1 MKKLLFFIILI
12 GLTNCKLNEVNK
24 THGSLNLDKKHKK
37 LELSVSNKNDIVIL
51 LGPPSTVS
59 QFDNNTWYYIERKVT
74 NTSIFTLGR
83 EKVLKNNVLVLSEAF
98 VSGKTN
104 SLIKKPDSSPFMNPF
119 RTQKKYV
126 TEDTGTEKNDK
137 HGVLVFDKSDKP
149 NIEDMTKTFND
160 KKTLRI
166 LIKRLA
172 RFS

>member
-83 EKVLKNNVLVLSEAF
+83 EKVLKNNVLVLELDKNGILKNKEFLQFDDMKDIKFSKNTTDSNIVNKNF
-98 VSGKTN
+98 LYNFFN
-104 SLIKKPDSSPFMNPF
+104 SVRQKINEPIKKSV
-119 RTQKKYV
+119 QKK
-126 TEDTGTEKNDK
+126 
-137 HGVLVFDKSDKP
+137 
-149 NIEDMTKTFND
+149 
-160 KKTLRI
+160 
-166 LIKRLA
+166 
-172 RFS
+172 

>member
-83 EKVLKNNVLVLSEAF
+83 EKVLKNNVLVLELDKNG
-98 VSGKTN
+98 VLKTKEFLKFDDMKDIKFSKNTTDSNIVNKNFLYNFFN
-104 SLIKKPDSSPFMNPF
+104 SVRQKINEPIKKSV
-119 RTQKKYV
+119 QKK
-126 TEDTGTEKNDK
+126 
-137 HGVLVFDKSDKP
+137 
-149 NIEDMTKTFND
+149 
-160 KKTLRI
+160 
-166 LIKRLA
+166 
-172 RFS
+172 